1 MTTMKRALPL
11 LALAA
16 CFLAAQASAMTP
28 DEYTIAKE
36 RIEADHKVDKTRC
49 DTLKDNA
56 EDVCEKEAQAR
67 YKVGR
72 AELEQAFKPSD
83 SNARKLTEAK
93 VDTAY
98 EVAKEKCD
106 DQASE
111 QKNACMKQAEADQAR
126 GKADISAM
134 K

>member
-1 MTTMKRALPL
+1 MKKPL
-11 LALAA
+11 LMLALAA
-16 CFLAAQASAMTP
+16 SFMAVQASAMTP

-49 DTLKDNA
+49 GTLKDNA

-67 YKVGR
+67 YKVGK
-72 AELEQAFKPSD
+72 AELEQAFKPSN
-83 SNARKLTEAK
+83 SNARKLAEEK

-106 DQASE
+106 DQSGD

>member
-1 MTTMKRALPL
+1 MKKPL
-11 LALAA
+11 LMLAVA
-16 CFLAAQASAMTP
+16 TCFMTVQANAMTP
-28 DEYTIAKE
+28 DEYKVAKE
-36 RIEADHKVDKTRC
+36 RIEADYKVDQTRC

-56 EDVCEKEAQAR
+56 EDVCDKEADAK
-67 YKVGR
+67 YKVGK
-72 AELEQAFKPSD
+72 AQLEQTFRPSD
-83 SNARKLTEAK
+83 SNARALAEQQ

-106 DQASE
+106 DQQGD

-134 K
+134 KKQ